1 MNAATV
7 LDGNPALS
15 RCVQDWHPEERLWL
29 EQYVAAV
36 RERYPHAVSRLLL
49 YGSKARGDA
58 HEESDID
65 LMLIVKDES
74 EALMWDLRWIG
85 YDLAATSW
93 AVPSILARSEA
104 EWARLE
110 RLRSPFH
117 AAVER
122 DGIRVL

>member
-1 MNAATV
+1 MNVAT
-7 LDGNPALS
+7 LPDANPALS

-36 RERYPHAVSRLLL
+36 SERYPHAVSRLLL

-58 HEESDID
+58 HAESDID
-65 LMLIVKDES
+65 LMLIVRDQAEDLKR
-74 EALMWDLRWIG
+74 ALRRIG

-93 AVPSILARSEA
+93 AVPSILARTEA
-104 EWARLE
+104 EWARLK
-110 RLRSPFH
+110 RLRSPLH

>member
-7 LDGNPALS
+7 LDANPPLS

-36 RERYPHAVSRLLL
+36 RERYPDAVSRLLL

-65 LMLIVKDES
+65 LMLIVKDEAES
-74 EALMWDLRWIG
+74 LMWDLRWIG

-110 RLRSPFH
+110 RLCSPFH

>member
-1 MNAATV
+1 MTAVPVSAESA
-7 LDGNPALS
+7 DLS
-15 RCVQDWHPEERLWL
+15 RCVQAWHPEERLWL

-36 RERYPHAVSRLLL
+36 RERYADAVSRLLV

-58 HEESDID
+58 HEGSDID
-65 LMLIVKDES
+65 LMLIVKDEA
-74 EALMWDLRWIG
+74 EGLMWDLRWIG

-93 AVPSILARSEA
+93 AVPSILARTEA

-122 DGIRVL
+122 DGVRVL